1 MNAYEFIIN
10 LRNQASNEL
19 RRVAQE
25 VGVVDNRVRQTNKNL
40 AQTNTIAKG
49 LGNTFSNLRSKM
61 VGIFAGIGVMA
72 ATQQVISARAEY
84 EKFDAVLTNTFQSKD
99 IGQSALAMITDFAAN
114 TPYQLNELTGGFIKL
129 ANRGIAPTYLE
140 MTKMGDLAA
149 SQGKSFDQLVEAI
162 MDAQTGEFERMK
174 EFGVKASKD
183 GDRVRLTFK
192 GVTTEIANNEKAIKD
207 TIIAYGGMKGVGGSM
222 EAVSKTLGGRLSNL
236 EDQWWGFL
244 VAVGGYGGGILG
256 DVLTG
261 LGDGLA
267 FVQSHLPEISQWFN
281 ILTGYVQTTFD
292 AFINMLGAIFGIN
305 EASEAVSIFA
315 DTAIWGLVVASLLGD
330 TLTWIFQTISQNTPI
345 VYGVIAAYGAFH
357 LISGLL
363 ALRLAL
369 VAWYTGLSTSAII
382 INTLVTEGW
391 AAAWLAINIA
401 MTANP
406 IGIIIVAIAALV
418 GLVVYAWNRFGWF
431 RGAIL
436 GVWEVLKGFGTAI
449 KNYVINRFTELLK
462 GVTGLGEALVAFFN
476 GDWKKAWELGKKS
489 AGELMGLES
498 GKKLFEDGKNAFG
511 EFDKGWKEGNKETS
525 KSSGGLFSD
534 KFNEI
539 KNSFSGVAKPKEAN
553 KSAYEDYLNKLKNG
567 NQKAPGST
575 TASDKSS
582 KDKKSDGIVS
592 GGSKQT
598 NITININK
606 LQDHTIINVDK
617 SEKGISELGNKVQ
630 EILLRSVNSVNQIE
644 TNGI

>member
-25 VGVVDNRVRQTNKNL
+25 VGVVDNRVRQTNRDLN
-40 AQTNTIAKG
+40 QTNTIAKG

-61 VGIFAGIGVMA
+61 VGIFAGIGIMA

-99 IGQSALAMITDFAAN
+99 IGQSALAMITEFAAN

-183 GDRVRLTFK
+183 GEKVKLTFK

-244 VAVGGYGGGILG
+244 VAIGGYGGGILG

-267 FVQSHLPEISQWFN
+267 FVQSHLPEIAHWFD
-281 ILTGYVQTTFD
+281 IVKTYADGVFD
-292 AFINMLGAIFGIN
+292 SFVNMLSAIFGIN
-305 EASEAVSIFA
+305 DATTAISIFG
-315 DTAIWGLVVASLLGD
+315 DMAIWALVGVSLLGD
-330 TLTWIFQTISQNTPI
+330 TLTWIFQTIAANTPI
-345 VYGVIAAYGAFH
+345 IYGVIAAYAAFH

-369 VAWYTGLSTSAII
+369 VAWYTGLSTGAII
-382 INTLVTEGW
+382 LNTLVTEGW
-391 AAAWLAINIA
+391 TAAWLAINIA
-401 MTANP
+401 MSANP
-406 IGIIIVAIAALV
+406 VGIVIIAIAALV
-418 GLVVYAWNRFGWF
+418 GLIVYAWNRFGWF
-431 RGAIL
+431 RGAVL
-436 GVWEVLKGFGTAI
+436 GVWEVLKGFGTMI
-449 KNYVINRFTELLK
+449 KNFVINRFVELLN
-462 GVTGLGEALVAFFN
+462 GITGIGQALVSFFK
-476 GDWKKAWELGKKS
+476 GDWKNAWELGKKS
-489 AGELMGLES
+489 MIELS
-498 GKKLFEDGKNAFG
+498 GVNSGAKALEDGKKAFG
-511 EFDKGWKEGNKETS
+511 QFNKGWEEGNKEKS
-525 KSSGGLFSD
+525 KSSNDGIFSD
-534 KFNEI
+534 RFKSI
-539 KNSFSGVAKPKEAN
+539 KNSFNGIEKPKEAN
-553 KSAYEDYLNKLKNG
+553 RSAYEDYLSKQKINNP
-567 NQKAPGST
+567 KAPGT
-575 TASDKSS
+575 EDKD
-582 KDKKSDGIVS
+582 KKKKKSDGIVS

-617 SEKGISELGNKVQ
+617 SETGVSELGNKVQ
-630 EILLRSVNSVNQIE
+630 EILLRAVNSVNQMQ

>member
-25 VGVVDNRVRQTNKNL
+25 VGVVDTRVRQTNRDLN
-40 AQTNTIAKG
+40 QTNTIAKG

-61 VGIFAGIGVMA
+61 VGIFAGIGIMA

-183 GDRVRLTFK
+183 GDKVRLTFK

-256 DVLTG
+256 DSLSM
-261 LGDGLA
+261 LGDGLQFLQA
-267 FVQSHLPEISQWFN
+267 HLPQIANWFN
-281 ILTGYVQTTFD
+281 LLWIYISPLVNSISDFFRVAIEGVFGVSDTGSALSLFGDIMSGVLLIVNYLSTGISTLLNWLQPLD
-292 AFINMLGAIFGIN
+292 PYLLDGAIAWGIFSL
-305 EASEAVSIFA
+305 AMALTPIGWIIIGIMAVITIIGMLMKYTDGWGKSWAALKELVMLYWNQVKANFKIGV
-315 DTAIWGLVVASLLGD
+315 DTAIYHFNRLRYSAFEIFDKIGQKISNVGQAIKKALDFDFSGAYD
-330 TLTWIFQTISQNTPI
+330 TINKEITSEYTKKIKENEEQYKKNLKDYSTGTIDRLKEAKKQFGEI
-345 VYGVIAAYGAFH
+345 G
-357 LISGLL
+357 IS
-363 ALRLAL
+363 
-369 VAWYTGLSTSAII
+369 VD
-382 INTLVTEGW
+382 TEG
-391 AAAWLAINIA
+391 ISKDFKKIKGSFDS
-401 MTANP
+401 
-406 IGIIIVAIAALV
+406 IGSPT
-418 GLVVYAWNRFGWF
+418 
-431 RGAIL
+431 
-436 GVWEVLKGFGTAI
+436 KT
-449 KNYVINRFTELLK
+449 
-462 GVTGLGEALVAFFN
+462 
-476 GDWKKAWELGKKS
+476 DS
-489 AGELMGLES
+489 
-498 GKKLFEDGKNAFG
+498 
-511 EFDKGWKEGNKETS
+511 
-525 KSSGGLFSD
+525 
-534 KFNEI
+534 
-539 KNSFSGVAKPKEAN
+539 
-553 KSAYEDYLNKLKNG
+553 SAYEDFLNKQKNSVT
-567 NQKAPGST
+567 APGA
-575 TASDKSS
+575 TAGGKDKN

-598 NITININK
+598 NIVVNIGK
-606 LQDHTIINVDK
+606 LQDQTVINVSN
-617 SEKGISELGNKVQ
+617 SEKGISTLGEKVR
-630 EILLRSVNSVNQIE
+630 EELLRALNSLNQSQVN
-644 TNGI
+644 